1 LVSGLPEHFTGV
13 LKNACFGKNGSDFH
27 IKKIVFFYRM
37 NRYKHL
43 FFDLDHT
50 LWDFEANSKQTLA
63 TMFIDLRLQDR
74 GVDDFEKFNR
84 HYQVHN
90 EKLWDRY
97 RKGFIKTEELRWKR
111 MWLTLLEF
119 KIGDEKL
126 AREMGVVFLELL
138 PTRNILFPHAIEILN
153 YLTQRNYV
161 LHLITNGFEKTQH
174 AKLKNSALDTFF
186 TEVITSEGSN
196 SLKPQK
202 AIFDY
207 ALNRTN
213 ASITESIMLGDDI
226 DADII
231 GAREAGMDQVFIN
244 HLKKPLPVIPPTYT
258 VHSLKELENIF

>member
-1 LVSGLPEHFTGV
+1 MYEQL
-13 LKNACFGKNGSDFH
+13 
-27 IKKIVFFYRM
+27 
-37 NRYKHL
+37 HL
-43 FFDLDHT
+43 Q
-50 LWDFEANSKQTLA
+50 EC
-63 TMFIDLRLQDR
+63 
-74 GVDDFEKFNR
+74 GVDNFEKFNL

-90 EKLWDRY
+90 EKLWARY

-126 AREMGVVFLELL
+126 AREMGVVFLDLL
-138 PTRNILFPHAIEILN
+138 PTRTLLFPHALEILH
-153 YLTQRNYV
+153 YLTGKGYV

-174 AKLKNSALDTFF
+174 AKLKNSRLDGFF
-186 TEVITSEGSN
+186 KEVITSEGSN

-207 ALNRTN
+207 ALYKTK
-213 ASITESIMLGDDI
+213 ALITESIMLGDDI

-244 HLKKPLPVIPPTYT
+244 HLNKALPDIPPTYT
-258 VHSLKELENIF
+258 VGSLVELENIF